1 MAYTKSKRQ
10 TSITKETCRLLYSY
24 SLRFNISIVLPIQ
37 TILFCYVLMY
47 RRFAD
52 SKLFC
57 RLPDSC
63 VAVYDVVGDGD
74 GPLLDVLL
82 HELLPEN
89 VFYIIF
95 PIHSSYDSG
104 SLCMGAKL

>member
-1 MAYTKSKRQ
+1 MH
-10 TSITKETCRLLYSY
+10 
-24 SLRFNISIVLPIQ
+24 
-37 TILFCYVLMY
+37 

-52 SKLFC
+52 SELFC
-57 RLPDSC
+57 SLPDSC
-63 VAVYDVVGDGD
+63 VAVDDVVGDGD

-95 PIHSSYDSG
+95 PIDSSYDSG
-104 SLCMGAKL
+104 TIYFYKNALSRRVFLQFNYFWIGGK

>member
-1 MAYTKSKRQ
+1 
-10 TSITKETCRLLYSY
+10 
-24 SLRFNISIVLPIQ
+24 
-37 TILFCYVLMY
+37 MY

-95 PIHSSYDSG
+95 PIDSSYDSG
-104 SLCMGAKL
+104 TIYFYKTVLSRRVFLQFNYFWIGGK

>member
-1 MAYTKSKRQ
+1 
-10 TSITKETCRLLYSY
+10 
-24 SLRFNISIVLPIQ
+24 
-37 TILFCYVLMY
+37 MY

-104 SLCMGAKL
+104 TIYFYKTALSRRVFLQFNYFWIGGK